1 MSFKSSRPNTLASLR
16 LKCSSRLKLL
26 AAAQMIKL
34 NSNLKRSKVNWIELN
49 FNLKRMKG
57 WLCNLQPPF
66 FHRIF
71 AILLWKGSSVKY
83 GLLKS
88 ARAKVFLI
96 LSYSILHNKERICFL
111 GFPVYGIGYGY
122 FLHPSYFEF
131 LKYESFK
138 NILGKGRDLE
148 TSFIINWH
156 PLRHTRL
163 SFQSGLYWISS
174 KSLT

>member
-71 AILLWKGSSVKY
+71 AILLWKESSQKY

-88 ARAKVFLI
+88 VRAKVLLI

-111 GFPVYGIGYGY
+111 GFPVFGIGFCIYPAPQL
-122 FLHPSYFEF
+122 F
-131 LKYESFK
+131 
-138 NILGKGRDLE
+138 
-148 TSFIINWH
+148 
-156 PLRHTRL
+156 
-163 SFQSGLYWISS
+163 WISKMRIKKKECGKRQRLWDKFYNKLTS
-174 KSLT
+174 AQTHMSFFSIWSLLN